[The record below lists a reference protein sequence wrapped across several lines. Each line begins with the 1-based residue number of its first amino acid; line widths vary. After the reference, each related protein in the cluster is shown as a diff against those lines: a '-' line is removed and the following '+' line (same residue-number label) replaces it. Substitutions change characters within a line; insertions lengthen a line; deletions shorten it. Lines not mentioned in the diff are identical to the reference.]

1 MYGGL
6 GLLAGSYLV
15 TALLGVG
22 VLTGPSDMSGGRLIA
37 CMNCRS
43 AGPRMMIPL
52 AGPWLALPD
61 ISGGGQILLVLLG
74 VAQTAGLAVTIGGIV
89 KASSPPPVDEPEPEP
104 RPRQARSNGPL
115 SFGLLPTQNGA
126 FGFASGRF

>member
-43 AGPRMMIPL
+43 
-52 AGPWLALPD
+52 
-61 ISGGGQILLVLLG
+61 GGGQVLLVLLG